1 VVGIPVIL
9 GIGVDVAP
17 EIFHTFPHWL
27 QPVFHS
33 SLSTAT
39 ILAILLNLIF
49 RIGITSKAGIELGT
63 GADASE
69 RLFAFMQRQGG
80 LWGARKE
87 VIDKA
92 AAAADEFL
100 EVVRGQE
107 LTRAPVLLEAR
118 FDEYR
123 LDLEFVY
130 AGRAIEFPDT
140 RPEPRELLE
149 DPQAMGRMAGYL
161 VRRYTDKLDASRH
174 GDECRVK
181 LSFEH

>member
-1 VVGIPVIL
+1 VIL

-49 RIGITSKAGIELGT
+49 RIGITSKAGMDT
-63 GADASE
+63 GEPARMTSE

-80 LWGARKE
+80 IWGARKE

-92 AAAADEFL
+92 TAAADEFL
-100 EVVRGQE
+100 QVVREHG
-107 LTRAPVLLEAR
+107 LNRRA
-118 FDEYR
+118 
-123 LDLEFVY
+123 
-130 AGRAIEFPDT
+130 
-140 RPEPRELLE
+140 
-149 DPQAMGRMAGYL
+149 DPPGSALR
-161 VRRYTDKLDASRH
+161 
-174 GDECRVK
+174 
-181 LSFEH
+181 